1 MKDIT
6 NKIFEAKQSLVS
18 EVQNEYGKD
27 YAYQTFNYSDGKK
40 KYDYGFLAFDNDN
53 EFYSVT
59 AFNKDSEDAEGFADD
74 FNLDLDELQEL
85 NVGDTIGDASHG
97 PNYVFAIT
105 RIW

>member
-27 YAYQTFNYSDGKK
+27 YAYQTFNYSDGEK
-40 KYDYGFLAFDNDN
+40 KYDYGFLAFDKDN
-53 EFYSVT
+53 GFYSVT
-59 AFNKDSEDAEGFADD
+59 AFNKDSEDAAEFADG
-74 FNLDLDELQEL
+74 FNLDLDELQECG
-85 NVGDTIGDASHG
+85 VGDTIGDASHG

>member
-1 MKDIT
+1 MKGLS
-6 NKIFEAKQSLVS
+6 NKIFEAKQGLVS

-27 YAYQTFNYSDGKK
+27 YAYQSFKFDAGKN

-59 AFNKDSEDAEGFADD
+59 AFNKDSEDAEGFADE
-74 FNLDLDELQEL
+74 FNLGLDELQEL
-85 NVGDTIGDASHG
+85 NVGDTIGDTSHG